1 MKCEKCGA
9 EVADG
14 VAFCPSCGTRAIPTQ
29 QLPTCGKC
37 GETIPEGTKFCAKCG
52 APAQFQDLKCR
63 KCGGEIPSGTRF
75 CPSCGN
81 PAVHGAGAPASSDP
95 FTSAANGDLP
105 PDATYQYFIQG
116 VTKKFADF
124 SGRARRREYWFYTLF
139 SFLVQIVLG
148 WIPVI
153 GWLLSVALVVPGIA
167 VSVRRL
173 HDIGKSGWS
182 LLLLLIPII
191 GAIILIIWDV
201 KEGDKGTNQYG
212 PDPKA

>member
-29 QLPTCGKC
+29 QLPACGKC

-63 KCGGEIPSGTRF
+63 KCGGDIPSGTRF

-81 PAVHGAGAPASSDP
+81 PAVHGTGAPASSDP

-105 PDATYQYFIQG
+105 PDATYQYFIQA

-124 SGRARRREYWFYTLF
+124 SGRARRREYWFYVLF
-139 SFLVQIVLG
+139 AFIAGFVLG
-148 WIPVI
+148 LIPVI
-153 GWLLSVALVVPGIA
+153 GQLACLALVVPGAAITA
-167 VSVRRL
+167 RRL
-173 HDIGKSGWS
+173 HDIGKSGW
-182 LLLLLIPII
+182 LQLIGFVPLVGWII
-191 GAIILIIWDV
+191 VLIWTTKDSDPGV
-201 KEGDKGTNQYG
+201 NQYG
-212 PDPKA
+212 PNPKA